1 MTINKQGWTKNQK
14 KVFNWLVEW
23 VNNDE
28 KIVASLVGGG
38 SYEYGTGIEEVDRD
52 MYDSDEDYREYIDS
66 QKPNWIEDAGLP
78 GSGWWLVGSMI

>member
-14 KVFNWLVEW
+14 KIFNWLVEW

-38 SYEYGTGIEEVDRD
+38 SYEYGTGIKEVDRD

-66 QKPNWIEDAGLP
+66 QKLNWIEDADLP